1 MTTNNQSPAP
11 LNSDSFGDEDEISL
25 LDLLLVVSENIKLLV
40 LGPIFTGVVALGY
53 STFQM
58 TPVFTAK
65 TTVIPPSTQGSGSG
79 AAAAILGQLGGL
91 GGLGG
96 LVGGAIANQGKHMAY
111 LDSDLLR
118 DEIIQ
123 KFGLQKRWEHKFLT
137 QTRST
142 LKAAVK
148 IKDDKKTG
156 LITLE
161 FEDKDPKFAADLV
174 NAYVAVLSRLLGEAA
189 IEDARLRREFLER
202 QITEATRKSY
212 QSPQVRDAVI
222 QGLVREFET
231 TRLAEQQPNPN
242 IVQVDVAKAP
252 ELKSGPKRALISV
265 ITSLATGFALLL
277 FVFIR
282 QAMRNAGQDPESAG
296 KLARIRS
303 AFGFRSKSIR

>member
-65 TTVIPPSTQGSGSG
+65 TTVIPPSTQGSGSSG
-79 AAAAILGQLGGL
+79 AAAAILGQL

-161 FEDKDPKFAADLV
+161 FEDKDPKFAADVV

>member
-1 MTTNNQSPAP
+1 MTQEDQSRLNQFQ
-11 LNSDSFGDEDEISL
+11 DSMADDDEISL
-25 LDLLLVVSENIKLLV
+25 LDLLLVISENIKLLI
-40 LGPIFTGVVALGY
+40 LGPIFAGIVALGF

-65 TTVIPPSTQGSGSG
+65 TTLIPPAAQGAGGGS
-79 AAAAILGQLGGL
+79 AAAILGQLGGL
-91 GGLGG
+91 GGL
-96 LVGGAIANQGKHMAY
+96 VGGALSTQGKHMAY

-123 KFGLQKRWEHKFLT
+123 KYDLQKRWEHKYIT
-137 QTRST
+137 QTRT
-142 LKAAVK
+142 ALKSAVV
-148 IKDDKKTG
+148 IKDDKKSG

-161 FEDKDPKFAADLV
+161 FTDKDPKFAAEVL
-174 NAYVAVLSRLLGEAA
+174 NAYVASLSRLLGEAA
-189 IEDARLRREFLER
+189 IEDARRRREFLEK
-202 QITEATRKSY
+202 QISEATRKSY

-222 QGLVREFET
+222 QGLIREFET

-242 IVQVDVAKAP
+242 IVQVDIAKAP

-282 QAMRNAGQDPESAG
+282 QAMRNASQDPESAG
-296 KLARIRS
+296 KLNRIRR
-303 AFGFRSKSIR
+303 AFGLRPKAAG

>member
-1 MTTNNQSPAP
+1 MTQEDQSRLNQFQ
-11 LNSDSFGDEDEISL
+11 DSMADDDEISL
-25 LDLLLVVSENIKLLV
+25 LDLLLVISENIKLLI
-40 LGPIFTGVVALGY
+40 LGPIFAGIVALGF

-65 TTVIPPSTQGSGSG
+65 TTLIPPAAQGAGGGS
-79 AAAAILGQLGGL
+79 AAAILGQLGGL
-91 GGLGG
+91 GGL
-96 LVGGAIANQGKHMAY
+96 VGGALSTQGKHMAY

-123 KFGLQKRWEHKFLT
+123 KYDLQKRWEHKYIT
-137 QTRST
+137 QTRT
-142 LKAAVK
+142 ALKGAVV
-148 IKDDKKTG
+148 IKDDKKSG

-161 FEDKDPKFAADLV
+161 FTDKDPKFAAEVL
-174 NAYVAVLSRLLGEAA
+174 NAYVAGLSRLLGEAA
-189 IEDARLRREFLER
+189 IEDARRHREFLEK
-202 QITEATRKSY
+202 QISEAMRKSY

-242 IVQVDVAKAP
+242 IVQVDIAKAP

-282 QAMRNAGQDPESAG
+282 QAMRNASQDPESAG
-296 KLARIRS
+296 KLNRIRR
-303 AFGFRSKSIR
+303 AFGLRPKAAG

>member
-1 MTTNNQSPAP
+1 MTTHNQSPAP

-91 GGLGG
+91 GGL
-96 LVGGAIANQGKHMAY
+96 VGGAIANQGKHMAY

-161 FEDKDPKFAADLV
+161 FEDKDPRFAAEVV

>member
-96 LVGGAIANQGKHMAY
+96 LVGGAIANQGKHIAY

>member
-1 MTTNNQSPAP
+1 MTTHNQSPAP

-252 ELKSGPKRALISV
+252 ELKSGPKHALISV